1 MRVPINRRLLCCAD
15 LVAPGA
21 SVYDV
26 GCDHGYLGIYLLT
39 QGLAAHVTASD
50 LRPKPLQR
58 ARENAR
64 RFGVYQQMEFICCNG
79 LQAMD
84 GSQGDTIVIAG
95 MGGDAIAGILE
106 ACTWVKDSAYRLI
119 LQPQS
124 SGNDLRRYLGS
135 HGFAIRREQLV
146 QDGGFVYSVMDCAYG
161 DGAPLSP
168 GEQYVSPQLLEQG
181 DKLLEIYF
189 SHVIAGL
196 EKAVTGL
203 NHSRNPRDTERLPY
217 YQTAL
222 EEVLEMRKRY
232 GSGTIHS

>member
-1 MRVPINRRLLCCAD
+1 MRVPINRRLLCCAE

-21 SVYDV
+21 RVYDV

-50 LRPKPLQR
+50 LRPKPLDR

-64 RFGVYQQMEFICCNG
+64 RFGVEEQMDFLCCNG

-84 GSQGDTIVIAG
+84 GSEGDTIVIAG

-106 ACTWVKDSAYRLI
+106 ACPWVKDSAYRLI

-124 SGNDLRRYLGS
+124 SGNDLRRYLGNR
-135 HGFAIRREQLV
+135 GFSIHQERLI

-161 DGAPLSP
+161 GGTPLSP
-168 GEQYVSPQLLEQG
+168 GQQYVSPQLLSQG
-181 DKLLEIYF
+181 GELLEIYF
-189 SHVIAGL
+189 SHVIGGL
-196 EKAVTGL
+196 NRAVTGL
-203 NHSRNPRDTERLPY
+203 NQSRNPEDAKRLPY

-222 EEVLEMRKRY
+222 KEVLEMRECY
-232 GSGTIHS
+232 DNGTIHS